1 MPPRTW
7 SVGDTVRHATRPE
20 WGYGKVSKAEA
31 TLHEGKP
38 CQKLTNK
45 FDRAVLKTL
54 STAFAELEASNAAS
68 MGGPGR
74 GTGTNG
80 SNGLDAGANGRDPG
94 DSPTVTSATS
104 SADLNDAFLPQ
115 AESIGDVLARLPDA
129 ATDPFR
135 TLEAR
140 LRATLGLYRFQ
151 PTGASLLD
159 WAASQTGLADPL
171 GKCNRHE
178 LEAHFQRFR
187 VRLDAHLVSLAKEAA
202 KAEPGLLSRLRVDAP
217 SQARSALD
225 RLNTRR

>member
-20 WGYGKVSKAEA
+20 WGHGKVSKAET

-38 CQKLTNK
+38 CQRLTIN
-45 FDRAVLKTL
+45 FDRAGLKTL
-54 STAFAELEASNAAS
+54 STAFADLETPRPAP
-68 MGGPGR
+68 MGGPGHSAETL
-74 GTGTNG
+74 GM
-80 SNGLDAGANGRDPG
+80 DASAHRRNNG
-94 DSPTVTSATS
+94 DSKTVTSATS
-104 SADLNDAFLPQ
+104 EPNLNDAFLPQ
-115 AESIGDVLARLPDA
+115 TESIGDVLARLPDA

-140 LRATLGLYRFQ
+140 LRATLALYRFQ

-159 WAASQTGLADPL
+159 WAASQTGMADPL
-171 GKCNRHE
+171 SKCNRHE

-187 VRLDAHLVSLAKEAA
+187 VRLDAHLVALARDAA
-202 KAEPGLLSRLRVDAP
+202 KADPGLLTRLRPDAP

>member
-1 MPPRTW
+1 MPPRSW

-38 CQKLTNK
+38 CQRLTIK
-45 FDRAVLKTL
+45 FDRAGLKTL
-54 STAFAELEASNAAS
+54 STAFAELHASTAVPMGGLGMDASAEGRLNGDSNA
-68 MGGPGR
+68 
-74 GTGTNG
+74 
-80 SNGLDAGANGRDPG
+80 
-94 DSPTVTSATS
+94 VTSATS
-104 SADLNDAFLPQ
+104 TANTNDAFLPQ
-115 AESIGDVLARLPDA
+115 GESIGDVLARLPDA
-129 ATDPFR
+129 ASDPFR

-140 LRATLGLYRFQ
+140 LKATLALYRFQ

-171 GKCNRHE
+171 GTCNRHE
-178 LEAHFQRFR
+178 LEAAFQRFR
-187 VRLDAHLVSLAKEAA
+187 VRLDAHLVALARDAA
-202 KAEPGLLSRLRVDAP
+202 KADPGLLTRLRPDAP